1 MATCSQITSILKSCD
16 SNIGGI
22 KALYLWDMED
32 QYLTSPEFSQDANTW
47 TITALDITQ
56 NGANTPVVYQF
67 IRNSSNY
74 TEEYTIDLVNGST
87 FVTTTV
93 TANFSRREA
102 GKSKSI
108 KLLTEGQRY
117 LGALVLDSNGIYWL
131 FQDLQL
137 SASTEGSGTAKADGS
152 KYTVTLLSETAEFA
166 KVVSNADANTLISSG
181 LFT

>member
-1 MATCSQITSILKSCD
+1 MATCSTLTSILKSCD
-16 SNIGGI
+16 GNIGGI

-32 QYLTSPEFSQDANTW
+32 QYTASPEFVADANTW
-47 TITALDITQ
+47 SITALDITK
-56 NGANTPVVYQF
+56 NGSNLPVAYQF

-93 TANFSRREA
+93 TVNFSRREA
-102 GKSKSI
+102 AKSKSI

-152 KYTVTLLSETAEFA
+152 KYTVTLLSETPEFA
-166 KVVSNADANTLISSG
+166 KVVSATDADTLIASG

>member
-1 MATCSQITSILKSCD
+1 MATCSALTSILKSCD
-16 SNIGGI
+16 TNIGGI
-22 KALYLWDMED
+22 KAVWLWDMED
-32 QYLTSPEFSQDANTW
+32 QYLTSPEFSEDTANW
-47 TITALDITQ
+47 TITALDITK
-56 NGANTPVVYQF
+56 NGSNVPVVYQF

-93 TANFSRREA
+93 TLNFSRREA
-102 GKSKSI
+102 AKSKSI
-108 KLLTEGQRY
+108 KVLGDGQRY

-137 SASTEGSGTAKADGS
+137 SGSTEGSGTAKADGS
-152 KYTVTLLSETAEFA
+152 KYTVTLLSETAQFA
-166 KVVSNADANTLISSG
+166 KVVSDADAQALIAAG

>member
-1 MATCSQITSILKSCD
+1 MATCSTLTSILKSCD

-22 KALYLWDMED
+22 KAVWLWDMED
-32 QYLTSPEFSQDANTW
+32 QYLTSPEFSEDTTNW
-47 TITALDITQ
+47 TITALDITLH
-56 NGANTPVVYQF
+56 GPNTPVAYQF

-74 TEEYTIDLVNGST
+74 TEEYSIDLVNGST
-87 FVTTTV
+87 YVTTTV
-93 TANFSRREA
+93 TVNFSRREA
-102 GKSKSI
+102 AKSKSI
-108 KLLTEGQRY
+108 KLLAEGQRY

-152 KYTVTLLSETAEFA
+152 KYTVTLLSETANFA
-166 KVVSNADANTLISSG
+166 KVVAPLDAEDLINNG